1 MNKAFIS
8 ILSGAGSVLGGEREI
23 LEGALP
29 VMKGKVGSMAG
40 ALQIM
45 AGALT
50 IRRGI
55 WGLLGRD
62 SRIRG
67 GTLWGKCFL
76 SVGKWGGVEV
86 FCNFVAFIVL

>member
-1 MNKAFIS
+1 MNKAFIY

-29 VMKGKVGSMAG
+29 VTEGMVGS
-40 ALQIM
+40 M

-55 WGLLGRD
+55 WGILGRD

-76 SVGKWGGVEV
+76 SVGKWDGVEV